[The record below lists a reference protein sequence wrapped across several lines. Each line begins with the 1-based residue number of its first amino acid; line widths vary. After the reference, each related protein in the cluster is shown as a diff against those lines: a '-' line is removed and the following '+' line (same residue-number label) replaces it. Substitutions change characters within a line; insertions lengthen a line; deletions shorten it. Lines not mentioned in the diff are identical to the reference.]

1 LAATVVKEEQMG
13 AEDVFQQV
21 RSVIER
27 IGVKSIY
34 GEPVSAGEKT
44 VIPVAKVRYGFGGG
58 FGKSET
64 DRAGQGGGG
73 GGGFIGSP
81 AGFIEI
87 TPEGSH
93 FVVIGEYRKIA
104 AALLVGV
111 ALGLLAGKVR
121 RWRGILKR

>member
-13 AEDVFQQV
+13 AEDIFQQV

-64 DRAGQGGGG
+64 DKAGQGGGG

-87 TPEGSH
+87 TPEGSR

-111 ALGLLAGKVR
+111 AIGLLAGKVR

>member
-1 LAATVVKEEQMG
+1 MG

-64 DRAGQGGGG
+64 DKAGQGGGG

-87 TPEGSH
+87 TPEGSR

-111 ALGLLAGKVR
+111 AIGLLAGKVR